1 MNSAPTNATCPTKTA
16 PNTTCGPI
24 TVNSQYGKPYLF
36 QLSRN
41 IRLGLKFTF

>member
-1 MNSAPTNATCPTKTA
+1 LMNASASSG
-16 PNTTCGPI
+16 GPL

-36 QLSRN
+36 QLPRN